1 MPASLFPLVSLLSL
15 CAALERLAETAIAN
29 PPSPFAGVYLR
40 MHAVAV
46 LYAKVLLCVED
57 LFHSTEMGIL
67 AKEPANYAALT
78 CEVTQQFRPLA
89 CNESDGEID

>member
-1 MPASLFPLVSLLSL
+1 
-15 CAALERLAETAIAN
+15 
-29 PPSPFAGVYLR
+29 